1 MRRPLCVVCLA
12 FAAVI
17 GLLQG
22 VGNPPLP
29 SYGEAEGQIV
39 TVTGQVYR
47 KEVEQ
52 SEIYGEQQV
61 LYLKDISS
69 VQFQNTDWKTE
80 YTEGVLCR
88 LSVKS
93 PGQGKCAPD
102 SGDVPN
108 DAGDTEDTV
117 QHIGHENYSVR
128 TGSTIVVQGELNPF
142 ERRSVPGGFDEAEY
156 YQIQGCSFEIR
167 KAKVLAAGEDYD
179 RLGEMLF
186 HFRIWAGS
194 IFDKTLFERDA
205 SVLKAMLLGDKKG
218 LDRDIKKLYQEAA
231 ISHILCISGLHI
243 TFLGMGLYRMCKRT
257 SMPKP
262 GAVLLCILVMSLYGR
277 MTGMSSSAAR
287 AIFMFALIL
296 LAQLWGRSYDMLT
309 ALALSAVWILTE
321 QPLYIRHSG
330 FLLSFGAIMGL
341 GIMVPVLQGREQK
354 QEYKN
359 ACKGEKRSR
368 RGKMRPGE
376 SCPEAVWNVLSVL
389 KRNLAGGLG
398 VFLVTLPILVQYFYE
413 IAPYSLVLNL
423 LVIPLSTILL
433 PAGLLI
439 PVLFCIYPPFAQ
451 LPAFFCHAILL
462 VYEQGSRGSLAL
474 PGSRLTIGHV
484 RTEQVAAYYLVLAG
498 MIWLAEYAKGRLSWR
513 MKALILTGAAAVL
526 TMRVD
531 EKGLQVIM
539 LDVGQGDCFLVRDG
553 RTELLVDGG
562 SSTVKDVGGK
572 RILPA
577 LKYYGCRELDYI
589 LLSHADED
597 HINGV
602 TALLNEGEIRCRVLG
617 VPDCAE
623 HEKDG
628 DGVRPVEQSI
638 QAAFAGAGKPPLICK
653 MKSGDRIRGGNFEI
667 TILHP
672 QDGETFQ
679 DTNSTSLVF
688 WLSGGDIALL
698 FTGDLPGEKE
708 ELVLEEI
715 ERFRLQDR
723 AIEKGRTMPV
733 ILKAAHHGSNGS
745 TTEELLETLQPV
757 ITLISCGKNNSY
769 GHPGKEMMERV
780 KRCGSHSLITAEQGS
795 VAVTADDGRITV
807 KNKF

>member
-1 MRRPLCVVCLA
+1 MRRPLCAVCLA

-22 VGNPPLP
+22 VGKPPLP
-29 SYGEAEGQIV
+29 SYGEAEGQTV

-52 SEIYGEQQV
+52 SKIYGEQQV

-88 LSVKS
+88 LSVKP
-93 PGQGKCAPD
+93 PGQ
-102 SGDVPN
+102 
-108 DAGDTEDTV
+108 
-117 QHIGHENYSVR
+117 ENYSVR
-128 TGSTIVVQGELNPF
+128 TGSTIVVQGELNAF

-156 YQIQGCSFEIR
+156 YQIQGCSFELR

-186 HFRIWAGS
+186 HLRIWAGS
-194 IFDKTLFERDA
+194 IFDKTLLEKDA

-218 LDRDIKKLYQEAA
+218 LDRDTKKLYQEAA
-231 ISHILCISGLHI
+231 ISHVLCISGLHI
-243 TFLGMGLYRMCKRT
+243 TFLGMGLYRICKRI

-287 AIFMFALIL
+287 AIFMFALSL
-296 LAQLWGRSYDMLT
+296 LAELCGRSYDMLT
-309 ALALSAVWILTE
+309 ALALAAVWILAE
-321 QPLYIRHSG
+321 QPLYLRHSG

-341 GIMVPVLQGREQK
+341 GIMTPVLQSTK
-354 QEYKN
+354 Q
-359 ACKGEKRSR
+359 R
-368 RGKMRPGE
+368 RTQHI
-376 SCPEAVWNVLSVL
+376 SAFI

-398 VFLVTLPILVQYFYE
+398 VFLVTLPVLVQYFYE
-413 IAPYSLVLNL
+413 IAPYSLLLNL

-462 VYEQGSRGSLAL
+462 VYEQGSRVSLAL

-484 RTEQVAAYYLVLAG
+484 RTEQVVAYYLVLAG
-498 MIWLAEYAKGRLSWR
+498 MIWLTEYAKGRLSWR

-531 EKGLQVIM
+531 GKGLQVIM

-562 SSTVKDVGGK
+562 SSSLKDVGGK

-597 HINGV
+597 HVNGV
-602 TALLNEGEIRCRVLG
+602 TALLKEGEIRCRVLG

-628 DGVRPVEQSI
+628 DGVRLTKKSI
-638 QAAFAGAGKPPLICK
+638 QSVFAGAGKPPLICK
-653 MKSGDRIRGGNFEI
+653 MKSGDRIRGENFEI

-672 QDGETFQ
+672 QDDETFQ

-688 WLSGGDIALL
+688 WLSGGDIAFL

-715 ERFRLQDR
+715 ERFGLLDR
-723 AIEKGRTMPV
+723 AIEERGTIPV

-745 TTEELLETLQPV
+745 TTEELLETLHPV
-757 ITLISCGKNNSY
+757 LTLISCGKNNSY
-769 GHPGKEMMERV
+769 GHPGMEMMERV
-780 KRCGSHSLITAEQGS
+780 KTCGSHSLITAEHGS
-795 VAVTADDGRITV
+795 VSVTADDGRISV
-807 KNKF
+807 KNQF